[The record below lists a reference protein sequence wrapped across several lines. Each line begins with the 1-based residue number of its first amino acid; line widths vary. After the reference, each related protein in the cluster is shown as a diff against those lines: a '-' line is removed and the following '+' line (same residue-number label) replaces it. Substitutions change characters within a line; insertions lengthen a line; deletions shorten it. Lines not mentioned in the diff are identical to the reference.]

1 MKSAFPVCGGGEE
14 GRGMRGRTDM
24 VIPFLEIVVE
34 IVDLVV
40 VFEVIDVE
48 FEGVDADDGS

>member
-1 MKSAFPVCGGGEE
+1 MKSAYPVCGGGEE
-14 GRGMRGRTDM
+14 GRGVRGRTDM

-40 VFEVIDVE
+40 VFGIIDM
-48 FEGVDADDGS
+48 